1 MSLCFGCSSPTNY
14 VFELQ
19 DDCASEET
27 TGWKAG
33 LSVGCCANCSKA
45 ASAKSKEKAKGTKE
59 KTDKT
64 RGTKDENHSKRKC
77 LTLGQKVEVIR
88 AFQNR
93 QESTRKLAKRVFL
106 RHGLLTVLRTE
117 KDQTMKS
124 WRRLTVYYGKGI

>member
-33 LSVGCCANCSKA
+33 LSVGCCAICSKA

-93 QESTRKLAKRVFL
+93 QESTRKLAKRF
-106 RHGLLTVLRTE
+106 E
-117 KDQTMKS
+117 I
-124 WRRLTVYYGKGI
+124 GKTQIIKILKNK